1 MRSRSDPTTRSS
13 ASRPEASRA
22 TGRTRPPPPRCA
34 RPDGIRT
41 GDVGTVG
48 DDGVLRIVDRK
59 KDIVITAGGK
69 NVSPSRIETTLKS
82 SPYISEASVVGEG
95 RKYLTALIE
104 IDVGTVS
111 EWARA
116 KGVAYSTYRSL
127 ATNAEVYRLLARE
140 VEQANAALGRVE
152 QVKSFRILDR
162 ELDPEVEGE
171 AVTATRK
178 IKRSLLQQ
186 QFSHLIDEMYADDE
200 ERRIAR
206 QLH

>member
-1 MRSRSDPTTRSS
+1 
-13 ASRPEASRA
+13 
-22 TGRTRPPPPRCA
+22 
-34 RPDGIRT
+34 
-41 GDVGTVG
+41 
-48 DDGVLRIVDRK
+48 K

-69 NVSPSRIETTLKS
+69 NVSPSRIETALKS
-82 SPYISEASVVGEG
+82 SPYVADASVVGEG

-116 KGVAYSTYRSL
+116 KGVTYSTHRSL
-127 ATNAEVYRLLARE
+127 ATNTSINDLLARE
-140 VEQANAALGRVE
+140 VEQANALLGRVE
-152 QVKSFRILDR
+152 QVKAFRILDR

-186 QFSHLIDEMYADDE
+186 HFGHLINEMYSDDE
-200 ERRIAR
+200 EQRIGR
-206 QLH
+206 QLTRVQ

>member
-1 MRSRSDPTTRSS
+1 M
-13 ASRPEASRA
+13 
-22 TGRTRPPPPRCA
+22 
-34 RPDGIRT
+34 
-41 GDVGTVG
+41 
-48 DDGVLRIVDRK
+48 
-59 KDIVITAGGK
+59 
-69 NVSPSRIETTLKS
+69 LKS

-116 KGVAYSTYRSL
+116 NGVAYSTYRSL
-127 ATNAEVYRLLARE
+127 ATNAAVSKLLAE
-140 VEQANAALGRVE
+140 EIAQANAMLGRVE

-186 QFSHLIDEMYADDE
+186 RFAYLVEEMYAGDE
-200 ERRIAR
+200 ESRIAR